1 MAIPMVRPAPTGLRC
16 AIYTRKSS
24 EEGLDQAFNSLH
36 AQREACEAYVT
47 SQRHQGWQ
55 LIETAYDDG
64 GLSGGTM
71 ARPALQRLLA
81 EIERRRIDIVL
92 VYKVDRLTR
101 SLADFARIIE
111 TFDAHGVSFV
121 SVTQQ
126 FNTTTSMGRLTLNML
141 LSFAQFEREVTGERI
156 RDKIAASRARGLW
169 MGGHVPLGYDL
180 QARCLVAHPDEA
192 AIVRLIF
199 ARYVELGSVASLK
212 AELDARG
219 IVSKARISATGKSF
233 GGKPFSR
240 GALYRLLANRV
251 YIGQAVHKG
260 RAHPGAHKAIIERA
274 LFEAA
279 QTTLSANRITRT
291 NGCQAD
297 EPSLLGGLLVD
308 AQGTRM
314 TPSHAV
320 KNGKRYR
327 YYVSQALLQH
337 RTHRTGQEARIP
349 AHEIEALVVGQ
360 LQALL
365 HDPGALFDLLA
376 DETPD
381 LAELHALLAAAA
393 DLAQSWATLAP
404 AALRRFVRAI
414 TNRVVVH
421 TDHVDIVLSPDRLGA
436 ALRNGPASC
445 DPPDLNQPC
454 RAEVTLTV
462 DARLKRCGGET
473 KLIVP
478 AGAAGTRPA
487 RPNPT
492 LLKALARAHSWV
504 ARLLCGQASSIRAI
518 AQAECLT
525 KRYVARIIPL
535 AFLAP
540 DITEAILQGS
550 HPQDLTLA
558 KLCQRL
564 PLAWPEQ
571 RRTLG
576 FDAALEH
583 HRSTPIA
590 RPRPARHGHR
600 VHLTTGNQQ

>member
-1 MAIPMVRPAPTGLRC
+1 MVRPAPIGLRC

-47 SQRHQGWQ
+47 SQRHEGWQ

-81 EIERRRIDIVL
+81 EIEGRRIDIVL

-111 TFDAHGVSFV
+111 TFDAHSVSFV

-180 QARCLVAHPDEA
+180 EARCLVANPDEA

-219 IVSKARISATGKSF
+219 IVSKARISATGKHF

-260 RAHPGAHKAIIERA
+260 RAHPGTHAPIIERA

-279 QTTLSANRITRT
+279 QTTLNTNRITRT
-291 NGCQAD
+291 NGYQAD

-308 AQGTRM
+308 AQGERM
-314 TPSHAV
+314 SPSHAV
-320 KNGKRYR
+320 KKHKRYR
-327 YYVSQALLQH
+327 YYVSQTLLQN
-337 RTHRTGQEARIP
+337 RSSRTGQDARIP
-349 AHEIEALVVGQ
+349 AHEIEALVVAQ

-365 HDPGALFDLLA
+365 HDPGALLDLLS

-381 LAELHALLAAAA
+381 LAELRALLATAA
-393 DLAQSWATLAP
+393 DLAQHWPTLAP
-404 AALRRFVRAI
+404 AALRGFVRAI
-414 TNRVVVH
+414 TTRVFVR
-421 TDHVDIVLSPDRLGA
+421 TDHVDIVLSPDRLRT
-436 ALRNGPASC
+436 ALRTAPEFA
-445 DPPDLNQPC
+445 DPPHLHQPC

-462 DARLKRCGGET
+462 DARLRRCGGET

-478 AGAAGTRPA
+478 AHAAGTTPP

-492 LLKALARAHSWV
+492 LVKALARAHSWV
-504 ARLLCGQASSIRAI
+504 ARLLSGEASSIRAI
-518 AQAECLT
+518 AQAERLSG
-525 KRYVARIIPL
+525 RYVARIMPL
-535 AFLAP
+535 AFIAP
-540 DITEAILQGS
+540 DITEAILEGS
-550 HPQDLTLA
+550 QPQDLTL
-558 KLCQRL
+558 KLCQGL

-576 FDAALEH
+576 FATALGH
-583 HRSTPIA
+583 DRVAPIA
-590 RPRPARHGHR
+590 RSRPARHGQH
-600 VHLTTGNQQ
+600 VHLATGNHQ

>member
-1 MAIPMVRPAPTGLRC
+1 MVRPAPTGLRC

-24 EEGLDQAFNSLH
+24 EDGLDQAFNSLH
-36 AQREACEAYVT
+36 AQREACAAYVT

-81 EIERRRIDIVL
+81 EIEGRRIDIVL

-111 TFDAHGVSFV
+111 TFDAHDVSFV
-121 SVTQQ
+121 SITQQ
-126 FNTTTSMGRLTLNML
+126 FNTTTSMGRLTLHML

-169 MGGHVPLGYDL
+169 MGGHVPLGYDVE
-180 QARCLVAHPDEA
+180 ARCLVANPDEA
-192 AIVRLIF
+192 ALARLIF

-219 IVSKARISATGKSF
+219 IVSKARISATGNHF

-260 RAHPGAHKAIIERA
+260 RAHPGAHAAIIDRA

-279 QTTLSANRITRT
+279 QTTL
-291 NGCQAD
+291 
-297 EPSLLGGLLVD
+297 
-308 AQGTRM
+308 
-314 TPSHAV
+314 
-320 KNGKRYR
+320 
-327 YYVSQALLQH
+327 
-337 RTHRTGQEARIP
+337 
-349 AHEIEALVVGQ
+349 
-360 LQALL
+360 
-365 HDPGALFDLLA
+365 
-376 DETPD
+376 
-381 LAELHALLAAAA
+381 AAAA
-393 DLAQSWATLAP
+393 DLAQRWSTLAP
-404 AALRRFVRAI
+404 AALRGFVRAI
-414 TNRVVVH
+414 TKRVVVR
-421 TDHVDIVLSPDRLGA
+421 TDQVDIMLSPDRLRT
-436 ALRNGPASC
+436 ALRTNPASA

-454 RAEVTLTV
+454 HAELTLTV

-478 AGAAGTRPA
+478 AGATGTHTPT
-487 RPNPT
+487 PNPT
-492 LLKALARAHSWV
+492 LVKALARAHSWV
-504 ARLLCGQASSIRAI
+504 ATLLSGQASSIRAI
-518 AQAECLT
+518 AQAEHLT
-525 KRYVARIIPL
+525 ERYVARIIPL

-540 DITEAILQGS
+540 DITAAILEGAQ
-550 HPQDLTLA
+550 PQDLTLA
-558 KLCQRL
+558 QLCQRL

-576 FDAALEH
+576 FATALEH
-583 HRSTPIA
+583 HRVAPIA
-590 RPRPARHGHR
+590 RPRPARHAAR
-600 VHLTTGNQQ
+600 VHLAIGNHQ

>member
-1 MAIPMVRPAPTGLRC
+1 MARPVVRPAPTGLRC

-36 AQREACEAYVT
+36 AQREACEAYVS
-47 SQRHQGWQ
+47 SQRHEGWQ

-64 GLSGGTM
+64 GLSGSTM

-81 EIERRRIDIVL
+81 EIEGRRIDIVL

-180 QARCLVAHPDEA
+180 QARSLVANPDEA

-212 AELDARG
+212 AELDACG
-219 IVSKARISATGKSF
+219 IVSKARISSTDKSF

-260 RAHPGAHKAIIERA
+260 RAHPGAHEAIIERA
-274 LFEAA
+274 LFDAA
-279 QTTLSANRITRT
+279 QTTLSANRITRI
-291 NGCQAD
+291 NGSQAD

-320 KNGKRYR
+320 KNHKRYR
-327 YYVSQALLQH
+327 YYVSQTLLRGGGRLKGH
-337 RTHRTGQEARIP
+337 VTRLP
-349 AHEIEALVVGQ
+349 AHEIESLVVNEF
-360 LQALL
+360 QALL
-365 HDPGALFDLLA
+365 LDPGALLDLLT
-376 DETPD
+376 DETPEV
-381 LAELHALLAAAA
+381 AELHALLATTA
-393 DLAQSWATLAP
+393 DLAQRWPTLAP
-404 AALRRFVRAI
+404 GAVRGFVRAI
-414 TNRVVVH
+414 TKRVVVH

-436 ALRNGPASC
+436 VLRASPAC
-445 DPPDLNQPC
+445 ADPPDLNQAG
-454 RAEVTLTV
+454 RAEVMLTV

-478 AGAAGTRPA
+478 AGAAGTTPA

-492 LLKALARAHSWV
+492 LIKALTRAHAWV
-504 ARLLCGQASSIRAI
+504 ARLLSGQASSIRAI
-518 AQAECLT
+518 AQAERLSG
-525 KRYVARIIPL
+525 RYVARIIPL

-540 DITEAILQGS
+540 DITEAILEGTQ
-550 HPQDLTLA
+550 PQELTLA

-583 HRSTPIA
+583 QRVAPIA
-590 RPRPARHGHR
+590 RPRLARH
-600 VHLTTGNQQ
+600 VALSS

>member
-1 MAIPMVRPAPTGLRC
+1 MVSPAPTGLRC

-81 EIERRRIDIVL
+81 EIEGRRIDIVL

-126 FNTTTSMGRLTLNML
+126 FNTTTSMGRLTLHML

-169 MGGHVPLGYDL
+169 MGGHVPLGYHL
-180 QARCLVAHPDEA
+180 QARSLVANPDEA
-192 AIVRLIF
+192 TIVRLIF

-219 IVSKARISATGKSF
+219 IVSKARISTTGKHF

-260 RAHPGAHKAIIERA
+260 RAHPGAHDAIIERA

-279 QTTLSANRITRT
+279 QTTLSANRISRT
-291 NGCQAD
+291 NGYHAD
-297 EPSLLGGLLVD
+297 EPSLLGGLLCD
-308 AQGTRM
+308 TQGIRM
-314 TPSHAV
+314 SPSHAV

-327 YYVSQALLQH
+327 YYVSQTLLQGGGCLRGH
-337 RTHRTGQEARIP
+337 VTRIP
-349 AHEIEALVVGQ
+349 AHEIEALVIHE

-365 HDPGALFDLLA
+365 LDPGALLDLLTNEA
-376 DETPD
+376 HD
-381 LAELHALLAAAA
+381 LPELNALLATAA
-393 DLAQSWATLAP
+393 DLAQRWPTLAP
-404 AALRRFVRAI
+404 GAVRGFVGAI
-414 TNRVVVH
+414 TKRVIVR
-421 TDHVDIVLSPDRLGA
+421 TDHVDIVLSPDRLST
-436 ALRNGPASC
+436 ALRTGPASAE
-445 DPPDLNQPC
+445 PPDLNQPC
-454 RAEVTLTV
+454 HAELTLTV

-478 AGAAGTRPA
+478 ARATDSIPP

-492 LLKALARAHSWV
+492 LIKALARAHSWV
-504 ARLLCGQASSIRAI
+504 ARLLSGQASSIRAI
-518 AQAECLT
+518 AQAERLT
-525 KRYVARIIPL
+525 GRYVARIIPL

-540 DITEAILQGS
+540 DIAEAILEGS
-550 HPQDLTLA
+550 QPQDLTLA
-558 KLCQRL
+558 KLCQHL

-583 HRSTPIA
+583 QRVAPILRSRSSPCRA
-590 RPRPARHGHR
+590 CSPDPENHP
-600 VHLTTGNQQ
+600 

>member
-1 MAIPMVRPAPTGLRC
+1 MVRPPPTGLRC

-81 EIERRRIDIVL
+81 EIQGRRIDIVL

-101 SLADFARIIE
+101 SLADFARIVE
-111 TFDAHGVSFV
+111 TFDAHDVSFV

-180 QARCLVAHPDEA
+180 QARCLVANPDEA

-212 AELDARG
+212 ARLDARG
-219 IVSKARISATGKSF
+219 IVSKARISATGRSF

-240 GALYRLLANRV
+240 GALYRLLANRL

-260 RAHPGAHKAIIERA
+260 RAHPGAHEAIIERA

-279 QTTLSANRITRT
+279 QATLKTNRITRT
-291 NGCQAD
+291 NGRHAD

-308 AQGTRM
+308 PQGERM

-320 KNGKRYR
+320 KNCKRYR
-327 YYVSQALLQH
+327 YYVSQALLQQ
-337 RTHRTGQEARIP
+337 RARRTGHVTRIP
-349 AHEIEALVVGQ
+349 AHEIEALVVTRI
-360 LQALL
+360 QALL
-365 HDPGALFDLLA
+365 HDPGALLDLLS

-381 LAELHALLAAAA
+381 LPALHALLAAAA
-393 DLAQSWATLAP
+393 ELARRWPTLAP
-404 AALRRFVRAI
+404 AALRGFVRAI
-414 TNRVVVH
+414 TKRVVVH
-421 TDHVDIVLSPDRLGA
+421 TDHLNIVLSPDRLRA
-436 ALRNGPASC
+436 ALRTNPVSA
-445 DPPDLNQPC
+445 DPPDLDQPY

-478 AGAAGTRPA
+478 AHAAGNTPP

-504 ARLLCGQASSIRAI
+504 TRLLSGQASSIRAI
-518 AQAECLT
+518 AQAEGLT
-525 KRYVARIIPL
+525 ARYVARIVPL

-540 DITEAILQGS
+540 DITEAMLEGTQ
-550 HPQDLTLA
+550 PQDLTLA

-564 PLAWPEQ
+564 PLAWPEE

-576 FDAALEH
+576 FDPAFEH
-583 HRSTPIA
+583 RRSPRLA
-590 RPRPARHGHR
+590 RPRPAHQGQGAHPA
-600 VHLTTGNQQ
+600 TGNHQ

>member
-1 MAIPMVRPAPTGLRC
+1 MVRPAPTGLRC

-55 LIETAYDDG
+55 LIETAYADG

-81 EIERRRIDIVL
+81 EIEGRRIDIVL

-111 TFDAHGVSFV
+111 TFDAHDVSFV

-180 QARCLVAHPDEA
+180 QARCLVANPDEA

-233 GGKPFSR
+233 GGKSFSR

-260 RAHPGAHKAIIERA
+260 RAHPGAHEAIIERA

-279 QTTLSANRITRT
+279 QTTLKANRITRAT
-291 NGCQAD
+291 GCHAD
-297 EPSLLGGLLVD
+297 EPSLLGGLLCD
-308 AQGTRM
+308 AQGIRM
-314 TPSHAV
+314 SPSHAV
-320 KNGKRYR
+320 KNGRRYR
-327 YYVSQALLQH
+327 YYVSQTLLQGGGCLGGH
-337 RTHRTGQEARIP
+337 VTRIP
-349 AHEIEALVVGQ
+349 AHEIEALVVHE

-365 HDPGALFDLLA
+365 LDPGALLDLLA

-381 LAELHALLAAAA
+381 LAELHALLATAA
-393 DLAQSWATLAP
+393 DLAQRWPTLAP
-404 AALRRFVRAI
+404 AALRRFVRTI
-414 TNRVVVH
+414 TRRVVVR
-421 TDHVDIVLSPDRLGA
+421 TDHIDIVLSTDHLRT
-436 ALRNGPASC
+436 ALRNGPAPD

-462 DARLKRCGGET
+462 NARLKRCGGET

-478 AGAAGTRPA
+478 AGAAGTTPA
-487 RPNPT
+487 RPNPA
-492 LLKALARAHSWV
+492 LIKALARAHAWA
-504 ARLLCGQASSIRAI
+504 ARLRSGEASSIRAI
-518 AQAECLT
+518 AQAERLT
-525 KRYVARIIPL
+525 GRYVARIIPL

-540 DITEAILQGS
+540 DITETILEGTQ
-550 HPQDLTLA
+550 PQDLTLA

-576 FDAALEH
+576 FAAAPE
-583 HRSTPIA
+583 RYPVAPIA
-590 RPRPARHGHR
+590 RSRPARRGQS
-600 VHLTTGNQQ
+600 VHPATGNQQ

>member
-1 MAIPMVRPAPTGLRC
+1 MVRLAPTGLRC

-24 EEGLDQAFNSLH
+24 EDGLDQAFNSLH

-47 SQRHQGWQ
+47 SQRHEGWQ

-81 EIERRRIDIVL
+81 EIAGRRIEIVL

-169 MGGHVPLGYDL
+169 MGGHVPLGYDIE
-180 QARCLVAHPDEA
+180 ARSLVANPDEA

-199 ARYVELGSVASLK
+199 TRYVELGSVASLK

-219 IVSKARISATGKSF
+219 IVSKARISAIGKSF
-233 GGKPFSR
+233 GGRPFSR
-240 GALYRLLANRV
+240 GALYRLLVNRV
-251 YIGQAVHKG
+251 YIGQAVHRG
-260 RAHPGAHKAIIERA
+260 RAHPGAHEAIIERA

-291 NGCQAD
+291 NGYQAD

-308 AQGTRM
+308 AEGERM
-314 TPSHAV
+314 SPSHAV
-320 KNGKRYR
+320 KNRKRYR
-327 YYVSQALLQH
+327 YYVSQTLLQK
-337 RTHRTGQEARIP
+337 RSSGTGQEARIP
-349 AHEIEALVVGQ
+349 AHEIEALVLSQ

-365 HDPGALFDLLA
+365 LDPGALLDLLS

-381 LAELHALLAAAA
+381 LAELHVLLAKAANF
-393 DLAQSWATLAP
+393 AQRWSSLAP
-404 AALRRFVRAI
+404 AALTGLVRAI
-414 TNRVVVH
+414 TKRVVVH
-421 TDHVDIVLSPDRLGA
+421 TDHVDIVLSPDRLRA
-436 ALRNGPASC
+436 ALRTGPVFAE
-445 DPPDLNQPC
+445 PPDLNQAC
-454 RAEVTLTV
+454 RAEATLTV

-478 AGAAGTRPA
+478 AGASNTTPA

-504 ARLLCGQASSIRAI
+504 ARLLS
-518 AQAECLT
+518 
-525 KRYVARIIPL
+525 AR
-535 AFLAP
+535 
-540 DITEAILQGS
+540 
-550 HPQDLTLA
+550 
-558 KLCQRL
+558 
-564 PLAWPEQ
+564 
-571 RRTLG
+571 
-576 FDAALEH
+576 
-583 HRSTPIA
+583 
-590 RPRPARHGHR
+590 RPRSGPSPRRSA
-600 VHLTTGNQQ
+600 